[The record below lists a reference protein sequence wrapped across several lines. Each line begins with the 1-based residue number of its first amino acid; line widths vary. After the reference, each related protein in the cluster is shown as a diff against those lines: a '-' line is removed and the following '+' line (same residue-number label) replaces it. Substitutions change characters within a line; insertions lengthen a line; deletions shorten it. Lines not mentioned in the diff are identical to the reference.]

1 MDDIF
6 QQYNCIGILGG
17 TFNPIHN
24 GHIDIA
30 LNAMEQY
37 PDMESVVFMP
47 NNLPAYKNTWDIV
60 DSEHRL
66 NMLLIATRGYD
77 NMFISDLEI
86 KRGGI
91 TYTYDTLM
99 EIKEINPEIKIY
111 FIVGADSL
119 YSIKK
124 WHRYEDVLKNC
135 TLLVAGRD
143 SKYEEM
149 QEFRDDLYKEIHGI
163 DIKFINMDLIDVS
176 SSELRNQLFQ
186 GLENSE
192 YLNEEVSEYIID
204 NMLYGCEKDD

>member
-17 TFNPIHN
+17 TFNPVHN

-30 LNAMEQY
+30 LKAMAQY
-37 PDMESVVFMP
+37 EDMECVAFMP
-47 NNLPAYKNTWDIV
+47 NNLPAYKNTLDIV
-60 DSEHRL
+60 DSEHRI

-77 NMFISDLEI
+77 DIYISDLEI

-99 EIKEINPEIKIY
+99 EIKEINPDIKIY

-124 WHRYEDVLKNC
+124 WHRYEDVLRNC
-135 TLLVAGRD
+135 ILLVAGRD
-143 SKYEEM
+143 SSCEEM
-149 QEFRDDLYKEIHGI
+149 QEFCDNLYSELEGI
-163 DIKFINMDLIDVS
+163 DIRFIDMDLIDIS
-176 SSELRNQLFQ
+176 SSELRSQIYQ
-186 GLENSE
+186 GIDNSE
-192 YLNEEVSEYIID
+192 YLNEEVSEYILD

>member
-163 DIKFINMDLIDVS
+163 DIKFINMDLIEVS

>member
-6 QQYNCIGILGG
+6 QQHNCIGILGG

-163 DIKFINMDLIDVS
+163 DIKFINMDLIEVS

>member
-6 QQYNCIGILGG
+6 QQHNCIGILGG